1 MLWRRTVAL
10 ASPTD
15 DPDEAMAKTRKS
27 ACFVAIVDDD
37 PGVRA
42 ALESLLNS
50 VGIKTRTFASAEAYL
65 RLQDSAAVLC
75 LILDMRLPGMSGLEL
90 QRRLR
95 AEGLGIP
102 TIFVTADADADGRLR
117 ARMEEAGAV
126 AMLRKPC
133 DAEELTRLVQTAVG
147 AQLLCRGALDRKSRK
162 EDNR

>member
-1 MLWRRTVAL
+1 MLWRRMVAL

-27 ACFVAIVDDD
+27 ARFVAIVDDD
-37 PGVRA
+37 AGVRA
-42 ALESLLNS
+42 GLESLLNS
-50 VGIKTRTFASAEAYL
+50 VGLKTRTFASAEAYL
-65 RLQDSAAVLC
+65 RLKDSAAVLC

-95 AEGLGIP
+95 AEGQGIP
-102 TIFVTADADADGRLR
+102 TIFITADDDADGGLR

-126 AMLRKPC
+126 AVLRKPC
-133 DAEELTRLVQTAVG
+133 NAEELTRLVRTAVETR
-147 AQLLCRGALDRKSRK
+147 LLCRGDLDRKSRK